1 LSLRRRSAVAVL
13 LALSLGIVAG
23 SSVVYLVPQSVGP
36 LFGQPSGG
44 GKTNCPALFS
54 WVSIRSADGFVTYS
68 QPHPGGAPNYI
79 PMLNQYV
86 LKPGTSGYLTMVYFD
101 IQYPLNDSQG
111 FKDYLAVADWTYVSE
126 VNGTGVNDLIPV
138 NSQEVGI
145 SVSIHD
151 AVLVNSTYGL
161 VTYQIT
167 ASPSAIY
174 GTYLVRFRDLCLG
187 ELVTIGNSLN
197 VEPFS

>member
-23 SSVVYLVPQSVGP
+23 SSVVYLVPRSIGNLTGQSGI
-36 LFGQPSGG
+36 GG
-44 GKTNCPALFS
+44 NVNCPALFS

-68 QPHPGGAPNYI
+68 QPHPGGAPNTI
-79 PMLNQYV
+79 PELNQYV
-86 LKPGTSGYLTMVYFD
+86 LKPGSSGYLTMVYFD

-111 FKDYLAVADWTYVSE
+111 FEDYLAVADWTYVSE
-126 VNGTGVNDLIPV
+126 VNGTGGSDLIPIS
-138 NSQEVGI
+138 SQEVGI
-145 SVSIHD
+145 SVSIYD

-161 VTYQIT
+161 VTYQIA
-167 ASPSAIY
+167 ASPSANY

>member
-1 LSLRRRSAVAVL
+1 VL

>member
-1 LSLRRRSAVAVL
+1 ML
-13 LALSLGIVAG
+13 LALTLGIVAG
-23 SSVVYLVPQSVGP
+23 SSFVYLVPQSLGVST
-36 LFGQPSGG
+36 GQLPRGVDNG
-44 GKTNCPALFS
+44 CPALFS
-54 WVSIRSADGFVTYS
+54 WVSIRSADGFITYS
-68 QPHPGGAPNYI
+68 QPYPGGAPNTV
-79 PMLNQYV
+79 PELNQYV
-86 LKPGTSGYLTMVYFD
+86 LKPGSSGYLTMVYFD
-101 IQYPLNDSQG
+101 IQYPVNDTQG

-126 VNGTGVNDLIPV
+126 VNGTGVSDLIPI

-161 VTYQIT
+161 VTYQI
-167 ASPSAIY
+167 AANSSADY

-197 VEPFS
+197 VKPFS